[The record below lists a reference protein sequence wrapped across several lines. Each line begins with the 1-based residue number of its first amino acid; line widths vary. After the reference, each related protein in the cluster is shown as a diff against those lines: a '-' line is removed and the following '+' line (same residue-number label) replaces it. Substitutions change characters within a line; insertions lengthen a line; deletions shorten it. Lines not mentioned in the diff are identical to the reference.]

1 MSRHSEPPWPLRGSH
16 PLQAAPCTKPLV
28 SRFDRDQIDSSKC
41 EQLTLARARNVR
53 CQSTLIQRNSGFVPA
68 RAANPHVWLF
78 GSLFLGAVWGGVFQH
93 LSDGELKT
101 NGIFDRL

>member
-1 MSRHSEPPWPLRGSH
+1 
-16 PLQAAPCTKPLV
+16 
-28 SRFDRDQIDSSKC
+28 
-41 EQLTLARARNVR
+41 
-53 CQSTLIQRNSGFVPA
+53 LIQRNSGFVPA
-68 RAANPHVWLF
+68 RAANPYVWLF